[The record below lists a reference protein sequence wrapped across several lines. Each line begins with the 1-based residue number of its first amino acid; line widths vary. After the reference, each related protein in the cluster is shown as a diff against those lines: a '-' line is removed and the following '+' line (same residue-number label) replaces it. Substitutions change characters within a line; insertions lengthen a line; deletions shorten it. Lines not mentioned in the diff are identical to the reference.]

1 MKESIAF
8 KFSIAL
14 AVVFSFAMSFYITTR
29 SWEGRVY
36 IARDRGLRRV
46 AALQGSGGV
55 PLEGL
60 SFKVVST
67 ENLIKGAVVEKSE
80 RGIGIQLGN
89 FLIRGFEGER
99 KKFVCEIYDKVNVIF
114 MANDMMV
121 EGEPCLMIVESNC
134 FSAEDPQYLIE
145 MFIPFTEISREH
157 PMARSWKVEDSEAST
172 SVTMK
177 NIIDTWPREWVLY
190 SINFIHSHDL
200 KQRLSFNQEE
210 LRDLSRKS
218 IEFSWP

>member
-14 AVVFSFAMSFYITTR
+14 AVIFSFAMSFYITTR

-36 IARDRGLRRV
+36 IARDRSLRSV
-46 AALQGSGGV
+46 AALQGSEGAS
-55 PLEGL
+55 LEGL

-67 ENLIKGAVVEKSE
+67 ENLIEGAVVEKSE

-89 FLIRGFEGER
+89 FLIKGSEGEK
-99 KKFVCEIYDKVNVIF
+99 KKFVCEIYDKVKVIF

-121 EGEPCLMIVESNC
+121 EGEPCLMIVESDC
-134 FSAEDPQYLIE
+134 LLAEDPQYLIE
-145 MFIPFTEISREH
+145 MSIPFAEISRER
-157 PMARSWKVEDSEAST
+157 PIAKSWKVEGLEAST

-177 NIIDTWPREWVLY
+177 NVIDTWPREWSLY
-190 SINFIHSHDL
+190 SIDFIHSHKL

-210 LRDLSRKS
+210 LRDLSRES